1 MPVLALQRQ
10 GQSQHIMLSQGGITV
25 GPIES
30 QPRLGR
36 RSFTMLASSMT
47 KTTLDLDVGFVEML
61 ILKKEACIPRGMLG
75 EGSGID
81 DRSASQPPISSQSIN
96 QWNSINQSVKQS
108 ISQSNVAWA
117 VNQSTHQYVSF
128 REPAACSLS
137 TWIPAFALSRATSV
151 RSLNLQ
157 LALQLLFDFLFFCVW
172 LVLGSS

>member
-25 GPIES
+25 GPAES

-36 RSFTMLASSMT
+36 RSFTMLASSMI

-96 QWNSINQSVKQS
+96 QSMIQSINQS
-108 ISQSNVAWA
+108 SNQL
-117 VNQSTHQYVSF
+117 VNQTSHEQLTNQPINMCPSGNRLRAPYRLGF
-128 REPAACSLS
+128 RHLHYLAQ
-137 TWIPAFALSRATSV
+137 
-151 RSLNLQ
+151 LQ
-157 LALQLLFDFLFFCVW
+157 CAV
-172 LVLGSS
+172 